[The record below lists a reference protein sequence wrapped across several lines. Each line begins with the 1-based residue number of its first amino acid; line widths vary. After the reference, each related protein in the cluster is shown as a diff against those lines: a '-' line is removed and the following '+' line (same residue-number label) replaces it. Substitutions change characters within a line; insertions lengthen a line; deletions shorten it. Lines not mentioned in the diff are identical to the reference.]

1 MTNEIEQVALRAAR
15 AAGRIHLKRLSR
27 ITINRKSNSIDLVTE
42 ADRESEAAIIEVI
55 HRAFPTH
62 AILAEESGASMHQS
76 DHRWII
82 DPLDGTTNFAHGYP
96 QFCVSIAYERRGRVQ
111 FGVVYDALKKECF
124 IAHRGQGARLNGKP
138 IRVSTTPN
146 LGAALLG
153 TGFPYDR
160 RERRRFY
167 LCFWEELM
175 MRSQGV
181 RRTGSAALDFAYV
194 AAGRT
199 DGFWEFGLR
208 AWDVAA
214 GALIVEEARGR
225 VTNMDGSELDLAGAN
240 VVASNGRLHDQIVEA
255 LRKRG
260 PRPTV
265 ATPRCCAR
273 PRPRHNFSHLRR
285 TPDEHEDT
293 TCDARGYRGLR

>member
-27 ITINRKSNSIDLVTE
+27 ITVNRKSSSIDLVTE
-42 ADRESEAAIIEVI
+42 ADRESEAAVIEVI

-62 AILAEESGASMHQS
+62 AILAEESGASTHLS

-96 QFCVSIAYERRGRVQ
+96 QFCVSIAYERRGQMQ
-111 FGVVYDALKKECF
+111 FGVIFDALKKECF
-124 IAHRGQGARLNGKP
+124 IAARGHGARLNGKP
-138 IRVSTTPN
+138 IRVSTTDN
-146 LGAALLG
+146 LSASLLS

-160 RERRRFY
+160 RERRRYY
-167 LCFWEELM
+167 LSFWEEFM
-175 MRSQGV
+175 TRVQGV
-181 RRTGSAALDFAYV
+181 RRTGSAALDLAYV

-214 GALIVEEARGR
+214 GALLVEEAHGR
-225 VTNMDGSELDLAGAN
+225 VSNMDASPLDLNGGNILAT
-240 VVASNGRLHDQIVEA
+240 NGRLHQQMAEVISGTRPEA
-255 LRKRG
+255 DRRHAEMLREIK
-260 PRPTV
+260 
-265 ATPRCCAR
+265 ASA
-273 PRPRHNFSHLRR
+273 
-285 TPDEHEDT
+285 
-293 TCDARGYRGLR
+293 

>member
-1 MTNEIEQVALRAAR
+1 LSIDLTRGAGRFSRRVILCFTVTNEIEQVALRAAR

-27 ITINRKSNSIDLVTE
+27 ITISRKSNSIDLVTE

-62 AILAEESGASMHQS
+62 AILAEESGASAHQS

-96 QFCVSIAYERRGRVQ
+96 QFCVSIAYQRRGRVQ
-111 FGVVYDALKKECF
+111 FGVVFDALKKECF

-146 LGAALLG
+146 LGAALLC
-153 TGFPYDR
+153 TGFAYDR

-167 LCFWEELM
+167 LCFWEEFM
-175 MRSQGV
+175 TRTQGV
-181 RRTGSAALDFAYV
+181 RRTGSAALDLAYV

-208 AWDVAA
+208 PWDVAA
-214 GALIVEEARGR
+214 GAILVEEARGR
-225 VTNMDGSELDLAGAN
+225 VTNMDGSELDLGGAN
-240 VVASNGRLHDQIVEA
+240 IVATNGRLHDALIETIAQTRPEA
-255 LRKRG
+255 DRRHEMLRETK
-260 PRPTV
+260 
-265 ATPRCCAR
+265 ASA
-273 PRPRHNFSHLRR
+273 
-285 TPDEHEDT
+285 
-293 TCDARGYRGLR
+293 

>member
-1 MTNEIEQVALRAAR
+1 VTNEIEQVALRAAR

-27 ITINRKSNSIDLVTE
+27 ITISRKSNSIDLVTE
-42 ADRESEAAIIEVI
+42 ADRESEAAIIEMI

-62 AILAEESGASMHQS
+62 AILAEESGASAHQS

-111 FGVVYDALKKECF
+111 FGVVFDALKKECF
-124 IAHRGQGARLNGKP
+124 IANRGQGARLNGKP
-138 IRVSTTPN
+138 IRVSATPN
-146 LGAALLG
+146 LCSALLG

-175 MRSQGV
+175 TRAQGV
-181 RRTGSAALDFAYV
+181 RRTGSAALDLAYV

-199 DGFWEFGLR
+199 DGFWEFGLKP
-208 AWDVAA
+208 WDVAA

-225 VTNMDGSELDLAGAN
+225 ATNMDGSDLDLAGAN
-240 VVASNGRLHDQIVEA
+240 IVVSNGRLHDELVEVIA
-255 LRKRG
+255 QT
-260 PRPTV
+260 RPE
-265 ATPRCCAR
+265 AD
-273 PRPRHNFSHLRR
+273 RR
-285 TPDEHEDT
+285 QAELLGETK
-293 TCDARGYRGLR
+293 ASA

>member
-1 MTNEIEQVALRAAR
+1 LLRWTAFAAGNIFVVVINEIEQVALRAAR

-42 ADRESEAAIIEVI
+42 ADREAEAAIIEVI

-62 AILAEESGASMHQS
+62 AVLAEESGASAHQS

-111 FGVVYDALKKECF
+111 FGVVFDALKKETF

-138 IRVSTTPN
+138 IHVSATPN
-146 LGAALLG
+146 LCSALLC
-153 TGFPYDR
+153 TGFAYDR

-175 MRSQGV
+175 SRSQGV
-181 RRTGSAALDFAYV
+181 RRTGSAALDLAYV

-208 AWDVAA
+208 PWDVAA
-214 GALIVEEARGR
+214 GALLIEEARGR
-225 VTNMDGSELDLAGAN
+225 VSNMDGSELDLAGAN
-240 VVASNGRLHDQIVEA
+240 ILATNGRLHNELIETIAQTRPEA
-255 LRKRG
+255 ERRHAELLRETK
-260 PRPTV
+260 
-265 ATPRCCAR
+265 ASA
-273 PRPRHNFSHLRR
+273 
-285 TPDEHEDT
+285 
-293 TCDARGYRGLR
+293 